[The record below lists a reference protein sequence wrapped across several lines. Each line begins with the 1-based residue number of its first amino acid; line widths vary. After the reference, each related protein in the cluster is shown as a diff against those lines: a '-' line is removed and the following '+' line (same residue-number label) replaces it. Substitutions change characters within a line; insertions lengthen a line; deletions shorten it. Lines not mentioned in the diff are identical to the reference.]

1 MKHILF
7 FLIGLFFFFADSRAT
22 TDKGTSDKDFTYW
35 NKLLNYDLSSD
46 GNWVFWRIQYE
57 KNKDTLYIR
66 NTRNGKQYQFA
77 SASMPEFSK
86 DGQWIAFSI
95 PAREKTKDSSIPYQ
109 IKAIRLTDGKE
120 KVFSDA
126 ERFSFSPN
134 GKFLILFS
142 NQGGSPTTLLY
153 KLNSEQSKLIVG
165 MGDYAFSLDG
175 KYLVYA
181 VHSKIDSGISQ
192 IELTDLSNF
201 QTSLPDLPKGQY
213 TSIKWTSHGVIMM
226 KSRPENDI
234 LVWNPMH
241 RHVNVLSQTIRQCM
255 PVGMEISL
263 HKNPVWSADG
273 KTLFFGISR
282 RRQTITRKES
292 NVEVWHWKDHQIIS
306 RQHDRYYEN
315 LMKSDFCMWRP
326 QEDRWERLKD
336 STMCRAYASANG
348 NYILCFN
355 DRRYLPQFREP
366 LCDIKLKNRLNE
378 HCLSILDSSAIY
390 PRFSLKEKYVYFF
403 KDGRW
408 VFVHTL
414 TGRSDSVFLGADRPL
429 VNTSYD
435 GVVGVAP
442 SWGSL
447 GFIDDDKTF
456 LFYDEYDLWSV
467 RLPEMKYKRLT
478 HGRESGIQFRKLGNE
493 PITLNNNLIL
503 IGHSRDG
510 QTGIYRYSADR
521 KHVRLLHGRKSYSR
535 IAWDAK
541 KQNCLFAEEDNTES
555 PKLYFSSD
563 NGKSVQ
569 LIASTA
575 KPVYRPKIRKSVL
588 ISYPGARGKM
598 LHGALFFPSDYQP
611 GRKYPMIVRLYE
623 RQSQQLDNFV
633 YPSSRDAYNTMNY
646 VLEGYFVF
654 LPDIDYEV
662 NRPGQSAV
670 VCVRNAVDSVLHQI
684 LDVDAARIGVI
695 GHSWGAYQ
703 SVYLSACTSLFAAAI
718 AGAPLTNLVSM
729 YNSVYWENGKT
740 NQELFET
747 GQARMRRPWWE
758 IPDQYQANSPIF
770 CARQIK
776 SPLLLSFGTDDKAVD
791 WRQGLEL
798 YITMRRLRKP
808 CILLA
813 YPNEGHTISEE
824 TNERDQMRR
833 FMEFF
838 STYLKGTSAPSWIE
852 YGSPY
857 QEPWNASS
865 TDALP
870 AQSSGK

>member
-22 TDKGTSDKDFTYW
+22 TDKGTSDKDFAYW
-35 NKLLNYDLSSD
+35 NKLLHYDLSLD

-57 KNKDTLYIR
+57 KNRDTLYIR

-86 DGQWIAFSI
+86 DSQWIAFSV
-95 PAREKTKDSSIPYQ
+95 PAQEKTKDSSIPYQ

-142 NQGGSPTTLLY
+142 NQGSSPTTLLY
-153 KLNSEQSKLIVG
+153 RLSSGQSKLIVG

-234 LVWNPMH
+234 LVWNPMR
-241 RHVNVLSQTIRQCM
+241 RHVNVLSQTIRQRM
-255 PVGMEISL
+255 PAGMEISL

-273 KTLFFGISR
+273 KTLFFDISR
-282 RRQTITRKES
+282 RRQTVARKES

-306 RQHDRYYEN
+306 RQRDRYYEN
-315 LMKSDFCMWRP
+315 LMKSDLCLWRP

-348 NYILCFN
+348 NYILCFD

-366 LCDIKLKNRLNE
+366 LCDIKLKNRING

-390 PRFSLKEKYVYFF
+390 PRFSPKEKYVYSF
-403 KDGRW
+403 KNGRW
-408 VFVHTL
+408 VFIHTL

-429 VNTSYD
+429 VDTSYD
-435 GVVGVAP
+435 GAVEVAP

-493 PITLNNNLIL
+493 PITLNSNLIL
-503 IGHSRDG
+503 IGHGRDG

-541 KQNCLFAEEDNTES
+541 KQSCLFAEEDNTES

-575 KPVYRPKIRKSVL
+575 KPVSRPKIRKSVL
-588 ISYPGARGKM
+588 ISYLGARGKT

-623 RQSQQLDNFV
+623 RQSQQLDQFV

-646 VLEGYFVF
+646 VLEGYFIF

-662 NRPGQSAV
+662 NRPGQSAI
-670 VCVRNAVDSVLHQI
+670 VCVRSAVDSVLHQI

-703 SVYLSACTSLFAAAI
+703 SVYLSACTSLFAASI

-870 AQSSGK
+870 AQSRGK